1 MRLLSRYNLLG
12 SILFLAARMS
22 LAQQSAQETRENQP
36 DTEQAQVTEQGYRD
50 NVAPVRTRN
59 WPDRSKIWP
68 KHWYKDWMWW
78 VGETAL
84 ASLQAA
90 DAYSTAVGL
99 SRCSGCVERS
109 FLLGPH
115 PSNGRIVGGSILIF
129 GFRSALHVASW
140 KFCDDPNRRS
150 RSWRF
155 TCDSAIPAIY
165 APFAA
170 HAVVHNFGL
179 KSPATSASTTAST
192 KKAQFVGSGP
202 SESISPVV
210 STGTARTLLLPK
222 PFPGCGHSLA
232 LCTSFQPTAAPNIDL
247 RSVHFH

>member
-36 DTEQAQVTEQGYRD
+36 GTEQAQVTEQGYRD

-115 PSNGRIVGGSILIF
+115 PSNGRIVGGSILF
-129 GFRSALHVASW
+129 FVLYLGLSRLSGKCRAH
-140 KFCDDPNRRS
+140 PN
-150 RSWRF
+150 
-155 TCDSAIPAIY
+155 P
-165 APFAA
+165 
-170 HAVVHNFGL
+170 
-179 KSPATSASTTAST
+179 
-192 KKAQFVGSGP
+192 
-202 SESISPVV
+202 
-210 STGTARTLLLPK
+210 
-222 PFPGCGHSLA
+222 
-232 LCTSFQPTAAPNIDL
+232 
-247 RSVHFH
+247 